1 MIDRDASSSAAT
13 PNLTQCIPGWKPRAS
28 GAPYVVGVLPG
39 EGIGPEVVDAA
50 LLVLDAVTRA
60 RGIAFEIR
68 RATEFGVGGRHRSWL
83 AEEGVEF
90 CRSIFAAEGALLCGP
105 MGGRSVYDLRE
116 RFDLYCKLVPLRP
129 SPALADVAIVRP
141 ERLEEVDVLIVREN
155 LGGLYAGEFGRRE
168 AGRIA
173 YQSFEYHA
181 DQIERIVRAAAR
193 LATARRG
200 RLAMVGKAGGVPE
213 VSALWR
219 EMTEAVASDH
229 GIDADILEIDN
240 ASFQLVAN
248 PRRFDVVVAPNF
260 LGDILADAATVL
272 LGSRGMSYSA
282 NYGPEA
288 RAAYQTGHG
297 AAHDLAGIG
306 RANPVAQIL
315 SAAMMLRE
323 SFGLAE
329 EAACI
334 ETAIENVLASG
345 VRTADVAGAA
355 SRVLGTSELAEWIA
369 QEAAGRASESRE
381 IA

>member
-1 MIDRDASSSAAT
+1 MIERDAEPRS
-13 PNLTQCIPGWKPRAS
+13 LTQCIPGWKPRTG
-28 GAPYVVGVLPG
+28 GAPYIVGMLPG
-39 EGIGPEVVDAA
+39 EGVGPEVIDAA
-50 LLVLDAVTRA
+50 LVVLDSVTRA
-60 RGIAFEIR
+60 RGIPFDIR

-129 SPALADVAIVRP
+129 SAALADVAIIRP
-141 ERLEEVDVLIVREN
+141 ERLSEVDVLIVREN

-168 AGRIA
+168 AGKIA

-181 DQIERIVRAAAR
+181 DQVERIVRAAAR
-193 LATARRG
+193 LALARRG

-240 ASFQLVAN
+240 ASFQLVAH
-248 PRRFDVVVAPNF
+248 PDRFDVVVAPNF

-282 NYGPEA
+282 NYGPEG

-297 AAHDLAGIG
+297 AAHDLAGVG
-306 RANPVAQIL
+306 RANPIAQIL

-323 SFGLAE
+323 SFELTE
-329 EAACI
+329 EAAWI

-345 VRTADVAGAA
+345 VRSPDVAGAG
-355 SRVLGTSELAEWIA
+355 SRVLGTSELAECIA
-369 QEAAGRASESRE
+369 QEAAGLASESRE